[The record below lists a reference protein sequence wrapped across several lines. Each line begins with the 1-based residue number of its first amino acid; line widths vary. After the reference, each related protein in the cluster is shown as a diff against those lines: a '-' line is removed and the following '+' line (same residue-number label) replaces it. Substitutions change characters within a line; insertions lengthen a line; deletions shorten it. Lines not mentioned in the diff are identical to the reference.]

1 MKTHSFH
8 MRLTEA
14 QSDSLSATAALAG
27 MSMTDFVLARIE
39 DDRVFLAI
47 DRDLLTS
54 VRLELAKQGNNLNQ
68 IAWRLNSL
76 ARSNALSCTDAIA
89 DVERS
94 QAARVAA
101 YRAVQQALSLERRR

>member
-1 MKTHSFH
+1 MKTRSFH

-14 QSDSLSATAALAG
+14 QSASLSESSRIAG

-39 DDRVFLAI
+39 GEGVYLQI
-47 DRDLLTS
+47 DRELLTS
-54 VRLELAKQGNNLNQ
+54 TRLELARQGNNLNQ

-76 ARSNALSCTDAIA
+76 ARSNALGCADAIA

-101 YRAVQQALSLERRR
+101 YRAVQAALSLERRR